1 MDAPLDM
8 ATVIGAYA
16 VAISTILL
24 AWLSLHWQA
33 VRQRQLRL
41 ASVFELVLLILFVS
55 VVAAWL
61 VHTPW

>member
-1 MDAPLDM
+1 MDAPLDL
-8 ATVIGAYA
+8 ATVVGAYA

-24 AWLSLHWQA
+24 AWFSYHWQA

-41 ASVFELVLLILFVS
+41 ASVFELALLILFVS

-61 VHTPW
+61 VQTPW